1 MLQLVHVIQH
11 FCSKILFLFSL
22 RVHTHF
28 RLQIV
33 GVFACYRSVYGWW
46 SFKTLGSTVVESF
59 FFIFFIHS
67 LVEYVISIFDAEPR
81 VLSNVSIEFLGLKVN
96 YVIGRGLL
104 LINSFL
110 V

>member
-1 MLQLVHVIQH
+1 MIQH
-11 FCSKILFLFSL
+11 FGSKILFLLSL

-46 SFKTLGSTVVESF
+46 SFKTFSSTVVESF
-59 FFIFFIHS
+59 LFILFIHS
-67 LVEYVISIFDAEPR
+67 LIEYIVSVFDTEPR

-104 LINSFL
+104 VINSFL

>member
-1 MLQLVHVIQH
+1 MIQH
-11 FCSKILFLFSL
+11 FGSKILFLLSL

-33 GVFACYRSVYGWW
+33 GVFACYRSVYWW
-46 SFKTLGSTVVESF
+46 RSFKTLSSTVVESF
-59 FFIFFIHS
+59 FFILFIHS
-67 LVEYVISIFDAEPR
+67 LIEYIVSVFDTEPR

-104 LINSFL
+104 VINSFL